1 MVPDTPPEPAT
12 PEVDSLSSKD
22 SFGLGG
28 LELAYPTSR
37 STSTSPHA
45 TSLPHSAHSTPLRPS
60 PDAHVQAPDGL
71 QTGHTSMDIAS
82 TSTVAT
88 SGYSL
93 ALTTEGDNSA
103 QSAPLKGPVPIG
115 SPPALLVDQEHPVST
130 DKVVRSPSPPTKA
143 QPALVTGTGPGQH
156 KTSLAQVY
164 GLIFE
169 SEPLN
174 DFCAPRYQP
183 LQRLQ

>member
-1 MVPDTPPEPAT
+1 MLPETPPEPAT
-12 PEVDSLSSKD
+12 PEVNSPNSRG

-37 STSTSPHA
+37 STSTSQHA
-45 TSLPHSAHSTPLRPS
+45 TSLLHSAHSTPLRPS

-71 QTGHTSMDIAS
+71 QTDHTSMNIAS

-88 SGYSL
+88 SEYPL
-93 ALTTEGDNSA
+93 ALTTEGDNFA
-103 QSAPLKGPVPIG
+103 LSAPFKGPVPIG
-115 SPPALLVDQEHPVST
+115 SPPALLVDWEHPVST
-130 DKVVRSPSPPTKA
+130 DQDVRSPSPPTKA
-143 QPALVTGTGPGQH
+143 QPALVTGTGPGQN

-164 GLIFE
+164 GLISE